1 MANNACWGIEV
12 GAGAIKGVKLVREGD
27 GVKVADFAIIPH
39 KRVLS
44 TPEVQ
49 ERDAKVVAIGQLLSQ
64 HNLDKCDLAISIPGH
79 SAFAKFA
86 KLPPADPK
94 SIPALVKFEAAQQ
107 IPFPIEEV
115 EWDFQTFAS
124 PDNPEVE
131 VGIFAVTREKVAD
144 HLSYWTDIRRTPQTL
159 TLSPL
164 AAYNAISY
172 DQVFTEKTPGTII
185 IDIGT
190 ISTDLI
196 VAEGGR
202 LWIRTFPIGGH
213 QFTEALVTA
222 FNLSYVKAE
231 KLKREAETS
240 QHARHILQ
248 AMRPVF
254 ADLAQDVQRSIN
266 YYQSLHPEA
275 KLTRV
280 IGLGSTFNLPGLRK
294 FLSQQLGLEV
304 GRLESFSRAKIAG
317 DRDKD
322 LQENSMVLATAYGLA
337 LQGLE
342 LQTISANLMP
352 ITVVRESLWQQ
363 KTRWFVTAAAL
374 ALAAGGAMF
383 IGPVRD
389 SAAAG
394 LGNKPAVVEETKR
407 LAKNLKSA
415 WTEVESSYKPDYR
428 AAASLALLE
437 NRDLHA
443 MVLNDT
449 ADLIANL
456 QSKAGALKPN
466 ARVIN
471 VKRIETDYVTGTNQ
485 PRFSNAGGGPQGGPG
500 MPVTGGPGAAPQ
512 PDPNATVSSELKPRI
527 AVQITIE
534 TSFDSDIGQ
543 PGQGLGG
550 TQFLTPAI
558 DAWLT
563 EHAGRKDHPFVLSLV
578 KPKGV
583 MFTGKL
589 RIDDKPAG
597 PGGSGAP
604 PVPPPFGGGIGGP
617 GGPGGGATR
626 TPGGDPGGGF
636 GGGGGSGFGGG
647 GSGGPGAGG
656 DIENLA
662 PIPPMP
668 SIAPPNSFITTYVIT
683 LEANITRGQQPKPE
697 GAQ

>member
-49 ERDAKVVAIGQLLSQ
+49 ERDAKVVAIGQLLGQ

-124 PDNPEVE
+124 ADNPEVE

-304 GRLESFSRAKIAG
+304 GRLESFSRAKIVG

-352 ITVVRESLWQQ
+352 ISVVRESVWQQ

-407 LAKNLKSA
+407 LAKNLKST
-415 WTEVESSYKPDYR
+415 WTEIESSYKPDYR

-449 ADLIANL
+449 ADLIASL

-485 PRFSNAGGGPQGGPG
+485 PRFSNAGGSAQGGPG
-500 MPVTGGPGAAPQ
+500 APLTGGPGAAPM
-512 PDPNATVSSELKPRI
+512 PDPNAPASTELKPRI

-534 TSFDSDIGQ
+534 TSFELDVNPPPNIG
-543 PGQGLGG
+543 GS
-550 TQFLTPAI
+550 QFLAPAI
-558 DAWLT
+558 DAWMT
-563 EHAGRKDHPFVLSLV
+563 EHAGRKDHPYVISLV
-578 KPKGV
+578 KPRGV
-583 MFTGKL
+583 QYVTRTQVGGAGS
-589 RIDDKPAG
+589 PAT
-597 PGGSGAP
+597 P
-604 PVPPPFGGGIGGP
+604 PAQPPFGGGIGGP
-617 GGPGGGATR
+617 GGGGGTR
-626 TPGGDPGGGF
+626 APGGDPGAGF
-636 GGGGGSGFGGG
+636 GGGGGTGFGGG
-647 GSGGPGAGG
+647 GSGGPGGG
-656 DIENLA
+656 GGGGELETLA

-668 SIAPPNSFITTYVIT
+668 PIAPSGSFVTTFVIT

>member
-49 ERDAKVVAIGQLLSQ
+49 ERDAKVVAIGQLLGQ

-304 GRLESFSRAKIAG
+304 GRLESFSRAKIVG

-352 ITVVRESLWQQ
+352 ISVVRESVWQQ

-407 LAKNLKSA
+407 LAKNLKST
-415 WTEVESSYKPDYR
+415 WTEIESSYKPDYR

-449 ADLIANL
+449 ADLIASL
-456 QSKAGALKPN
+456 QSKAGALKPT

-485 PRFSNAGGGPQGGPG
+485 PRFSNAGGSAQGGPG
-500 MPVTGGPGAAPQ
+500 VPLTGGPGAAPQ
-512 PDPNATVSSELKPRI
+512 PDPNAPASTELKPRI

-534 TSFDSDIGQ
+534 TSFELDVNPPPNIG
-543 PGQGLGG
+543 GS
-550 TQFLTPAI
+550 QFLAPAV

-563 EHAGRKDHPFVLSLV
+563 EHAGRKDHPYVMSLV
-578 KPKGV
+578 KPRGV
-583 MFTGKL
+583 LYVT
-589 RIDDKPAG
+589 RSQVT
-597 PGGSGAP
+597 PGSSTTP
-604 PVPPPFGGGIGGP
+604 PVQPPFGGGV
-617 GGPGGGATR
+617 GGPGGGGTR
-626 TPGGDPGGGF
+626 APGGDPGAGFGGGGGTGF
-636 GGGGGSGFGGG
+636 GGGGGSGGGPGGG
-647 GSGGPGAGG
+647 G
-656 DIENLA
+656 ELETLA

-668 SIAPPNSFITTYVIT
+668 PIAPSGSFVTTFVIT